1 MRRFLS
7 LLFFFVF
14 FSQISFSQYV
24 TRCKEDGCTSKVAP
38 WQYVHSVTSNGKVKN
53 KKETTRIYTFLPTNY
68 SKDNEKVPA
77 VIICPGGSY
86 HHLGMK
92 YEGYQVAQ
100 WFAQKGYAAFVLR
113 YRVSSHGAHHPDM
126 IQDLQLTIALIKK
139 FGNEWIDTT
148 KIGAIGFSAGGHL
161 VLHSG
166 IEKHNYIKNE
176 FPTSEKY
183 GLRPNYIMAIYPVVS
198 MEDSIA
204 HQKSRKNLLTKKYT
218 QDDIHKFSIEQ
229 NIPDD
234 MPPTFVLACTDDDVV
249 DVRNSR
255 ALWKSLKEKNI
266 NMYYYAE
273 LTTGGHGFGMYKN
286 KSEST
291 KDWNEHHLIWWLD
304 HIQHKGEDLQ
314 SIFKSYST
322 LIDPDEE

>member
-1 MRRFLS
+1 
-7 LLFFFVF
+7 
-14 FSQISFSQYV
+14 
-24 TRCKEDGCTSKVAP
+24 
-38 WQYVHSVTSNGKVKN
+38 
-53 KKETTRIYTFLPTNY
+53 
-68 SKDNEKVPA
+68 
-77 VIICPGGSY
+77 
-86 HHLGMK
+86 
-92 YEGYQVAQ
+92 
-100 WFAQKGYAAFVLR
+100 
-113 YRVSSHGAHHPDM
+113 
-126 IQDLQLTIALIKK
+126 
-139 FGNEWIDTT
+139 
-148 KIGAIGFSAGGHL
+148 
-161 VLHSG
+161 
-166 IEKHNYIKNE
+166 
-176 FPTSEKY
+176 
-183 GLRPNYIMAIYPVVS
+183 
-198 MEDSIA
+198 MEDSIT

>member
-7 LLFFFVF
+7 LLCFFVF

-92 YEGYQVAQ
+92 HEGYQVAQ
-100 WFAQKGYAAFVLR
+100 WFAQNGYAAFVLR
-113 YRVSSHGAHHPDM
+113 YRVSSHGYHHPAM

-148 KIGAIGFSAGGHL
+148 RIGAIGFSAGGHL
-161 VLHSG
+161 VLYSG
-166 IEKHNYIKNE
+166 IEKQNYIAKE
-176 FPTSEKY
+176 YPASEKY

-198 MEDSIA
+198 MEDSIV
-204 HQKSRKNLLTKKYT
+204 HEKSRKNLLTKKYT
-218 QDDIHKFSIEQ
+218 QDDIHKFSIDQ

-249 DVRNSR
+249 DVRNSW
-255 ALWKSLKEKNI
+255 ALWKSLKEKHT
-266 NMYYYAE
+266 YYLYDE
-273 LTTGGHGFGMYKN
+273 IQTGGHGFGMYKN
-286 KSEST
+286 KSELT
-291 KDWNEHHLIWWLD
+291 KDWNEQLLKPWLD
-304 HIQHKGEDLQ
+304 HLQ
-314 SIFKSYST
+314 NGDKEFFQSFFKSYSNLT
-322 LIDPDEE
+322 ETR

>member
-1 MRRFLS
+1 
-7 LLFFFVF
+7 
-14 FSQISFSQYV
+14 I
-24 TRCKEDGCTSKVAP
+24 SKVAP
-38 WQYVHSVTSNGKVKN
+38 WQYVHSVTSNGKVK
-53 KKETTRIYTFLPTNY
+53 KTKETTRIYTFLPTNY
-68 SKDNEKVPA
+68 SKEDKKVPA

-92 YEGYQVAQ
+92 HEGYQVAQ
-100 WFAQKGYAAFVLR
+100 WFAQNGYAAFVLR
-113 YRVSSHGAHHPDM
+113 YRVSSHGYHHPAM

-166 IEKHNYIKNE
+166 IEKQNYIKNE
-176 FPTSEKY
+176 FPASEKY

-198 MEDSIA
+198 MEDSIV

-218 QDDIHKFSIEQ
+218 ESDIHQFSIEQ

-249 DVRNSR
+249 DVRNSQ
-255 ALWKSLKEKNI
+255 ALWKSLKEKQT
-266 NMYYYAE
+266 YYLYNE
-273 LTTGGHGFGMYKN
+273 IQTGGHGFGMFKT
-286 KSEST
+286 KSEQT
-291 KDWNEHHLIWWLD
+291 KDWNEKLLKPWLD
-304 HIQHKGEDLQ
+304 YPQERAKEFQ
-314 SIFKSYST
+314 SFFKSYNN
-322 LIDPDEE
+322 LVKPDEQ

>member
-1 MRRFLS
+1 M
-7 LLFFFVF
+7 
-14 FSQISFSQYV
+14 
-24 TRCKEDGCTSKVAP
+24 
-38 WQYVHSVTSNGKVKN
+38 
-53 KKETTRIYTFLPTNY
+53 
-68 SKDNEKVPA
+68 PA

-92 YEGYQVAQ
+92 HEGYQVAQ

-139 FGNEWIDTT
+139 FGNELIDTT

-176 FPTSEKY
+176 FPSSEKY

-255 ALWKSLKEKNI
+255 ALWQSLKEKNI
-266 NMYYYAE
+266 NMQEVADKLIKDGYNAE
-273 LTTGGHGFGMYKN
+273 SLHGDLSQQQRDLTMQKFRQHTVQLLVATDVAARGLDVDDLTHVINYGLPDDIENYTHRSGRTGRAGKKGTSICIVHSREKFKIRNIEKVIGKEFEKGGIPSAEEICKK
-286 KSEST
+286 KSARSSST
-291 KDWNEHHLIWWLD
+291 R
-304 HIQHKGEDLQ
+304 
-314 SIFKSYST
+314 
-322 LIDPDEE
+322 

>member
-14 FSQISFSQYV
+14 LSQISFSQYV

-139 FGNEWIDTT
+139 FGNELIDTT

-198 MEDSIA
+198 MEDSIV

-218 QDDIHKFSIEQ
+218 ESDIHQFSIEQ